1 MIARWRAERYGGE
14 RGFDEVRVDILCLCA
29 IVEAVVLEERVRGE
43 RGREKVRGEE
53 TGGVW

>member
-1 MIARWRAERYGGE
+1 M
-14 RGFDEVRVDILCLCA
+14 DILCLCA
-29 IVEAVVLEERVRGE
+29 IVEAVVLEERIGGE